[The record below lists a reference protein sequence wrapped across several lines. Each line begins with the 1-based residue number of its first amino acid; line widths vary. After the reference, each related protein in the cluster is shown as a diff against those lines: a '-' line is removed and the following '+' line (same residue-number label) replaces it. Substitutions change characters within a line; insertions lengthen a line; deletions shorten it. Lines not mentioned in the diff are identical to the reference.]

1 MSYLAG
7 VLCALPVYHPAR
19 EAGNLALSGYQN
31 KPTPRLLPC
40 AASTSDGF
48 LEDLLS
54 LSHLTS
60 PGFLGWVMALDEG
73 LLLRL
78 AFPCFALCSWKMQN
92 APANGEPGRSPCS
105 LRASWIK
112 QSVVHFSIFLLVLPL
127 LLNVLS
133 HVPGCHSV
141 CFCLVTLGLMKIII
155 IFSSSTF
162 FTDPHKPG
170 MIFGVGVFPDSP
182 SCSLVSWRADSQ
194 YCPFLHHGPLSRMM
208 AREPCVPAFPL
219 TLLPCHRRRP
229 TPSYE

>member
-1 MSYLAG
+1 MRGYCCDLPCLVLLSAAGRCNMHLQMESLA
-7 VLCALPVYHPAR
+7 AAP
-19 EAGNLALSGYQN
+19 ALSELLGSN
-31 KPTPRLLPC
+31 KVLY
-40 AASTSDGF
+40 TSVYSF
-48 LEDLLS
+48 WFC
-54 LSHLTS
+54 HC
-60 PGFLGWVMALDEG
+60 P
-73 LLLRL
+73 
-78 AFPCFALCSWKMQN
+78 K
-92 APANGEPGRSPCS
+92 
-105 LRASWIK
+105 
-112 QSVVHFSIFLLVLPL
+112 L

-155 IFSSSTF
+155 IFSSSAF

-170 MIFGVGVFPDSP
+170 MISGVGVFPDSP

-219 TLLPCHRRRP
+219 ALLPCHRRRP